1 VCELRAIVMTWFPE
15 RNPWFAGRNVLTE
28 RQFRHPSRETP
39 PRAAVPRPRLR
50 SVGTKVSDSLYSRIV
65 EAAGPLR
72 ISEWLRH
79 VVTAATSEPSPTVLL
94 AEVLALRTIV
104 LTVQFAL
111 GAGETLTPDVMQRLI
126 DRADAEKL
134 RKAQERVT
142 QGSMRTSP

>member
-1 VCELRAIVMTWFPE
+1 MTRFPE
-15 RNPWFAGRNVLTE
+15 RNPWFAGRNVLSH
-28 RQFRHPSRETP
+28 RQVRDASSQTP
-39 PRAAVPRPRLR
+39 ARAQVPRRRSR
-50 SVGTKVSDSLYSRIV
+50 SVGTKVSDEEYARIV
-65 EAAGPLR
+65 EVAGTRR
-72 ISEWLRH
+72 ISEWLRQ
-79 VVTAATSEPSPTVLL
+79 VVTAAASEPSPTLLL

-142 QGSMRTSP
+142 QGSTRTAP